1 MDTPPDRPEPPSRR
15 PLPPPPRP
23 LPPRPARRDYAA
35 EEEAGRRLLNAQ
47 FLLRRGQA
55 TEAEAETRAILAERP
70 GDAAVHELLGDILAA
85 RGDEAGAA
93 ASYGAA
99 QRSEPGRASAEAKFA
114 RIALRQAETRQ
125 RAKMGVAYAASD
137 TGLVRGGGRGAWPAI
152 LGSSI
157 CPGLGQIVR
166 GQYVKGGLMLGGQ
179 LLGLLLLAGLAH
191 DRPGR
196 SYFGPGFWIVTA
208 LMTCGWIYA
217 VVDAAIPPARGDNS

>member
-1 MDTPPDRPEPPSRR
+1 MDTPPDPFPP
-15 PLPPPPRP
+15 PNPPPPRP
-23 LPPRPARRDYAA
+23 LPSRPARRDYAA
-35 EEEAGRRLLNAQ
+35 EEEAGRRLMNAQ

-55 TEAEAETRAILAERP
+55 TEAEAEARAILAERP
-70 GDAAVHELLGDILAA
+70 GDAAAHELLGDILAA

-99 QRSEPGRASAEAKFA
+99 QKSEPGRASAEAKFA
-114 RIALRQAETRQ
+114 KIALRQAETRQ

-137 TGLVRGGGRGAWPAI
+137 TALVRGGVRGAWLVI
-152 LGSSI
+152 IGSGI

-208 LMTCGWIYA
+208 LMTGGWIYA
-217 VVDAAIPPARGDNS
+217 VVDAAITPPRDS

>member
-1 MDTPPDRPEPPSRR
+1 MDTPPDPASPLGPARPT
-15 PLPPPPRP
+15 PPRP

-55 TEAEAETRAILAERP
+55 AEAEAATRAILAERP
-70 GDAAVHELLGDILAA
+70 DDAAAHELLGDVLAA
-85 RGDEAGAA
+85 RADEPGAA
-93 ASYGAA
+93 SSYGAA
-99 QRSEPGRASAEAKFA
+99 QKLEPGRASAEAKFA
-114 RIALRQAETRQ
+114 KIALRQAEARQ
-125 RAKMGVAYAASD
+125 REKMGVAYAASD
-137 TGLVRGGGRGAWPAI
+137 TALVRGGGRGAWLAI

-157 CPGLGQIVR
+157 CPGLSQIVR

-179 LLGLLLLAGLAH
+179 ILGLLLLAGLAH

-208 LMTCGWIYA
+208 LMTGGWIYA
-217 VVDAAIPPARGDNS
+217 GVDAAITPAPPAT